1 MFCDACGAP
10 IDLFGEAAHR
20 CNVGFRDPL
29 TGAANLALLEE
40 ISTRIL
46 GLARRFGRWAG
57 VIEVRLTSSHAP
69 DNGEHDAVLHR
80 LARRMRRQLRET
92 DVVARMG
99 RDTFAVM
106 LSDLWE
112 PEACA
117 MVASRL
123 LRELSVV
130 RAPGGP
136 GGRSA
141 FADVRVS
148 AAVFPEDGDDLDALL
163 AAAAEAG
170 RRPVP
175 DGPPRVA
182 FHDQAWGEELM
193 AGLDLAD
200 DLSQSPL
207 RSQLFLAYQPIFE
220 LDGNRLVGAEA
231 LSRWRHPSRGTL
243 TAAAFIPQA
252 ERTGRIRTI
261 DRWALDTA
269 LCQAHAWRDGGW
281 DGWVSV
287 NVSARTFATPRLVPR
302 VLESLERQRL
312 DPDALVI
319 EVTESET
326 LGHLPSATA
335 AVRQLRAN
343 GIRVAIDDFG
353 SGYAS
358 FRYVSELDASLIK
371 LDRSFLLAAE
381 KETRHA
387 RMLESMIQMA
397 HHLDTP
403 VISEG
408 VETEDQRDRLAAAH
422 CDFMQ
427 GWLAGDPIPSDAF
440 EERWLA

>member
-1 MFCDACGAP
+1 MFGSAARASRIGYRDA
-10 IDLFGEAAHR
+10 
-20 CNVGFRDPL
+20 L
-29 TGAANLALLEE
+29 TGALNEPLLAE
-40 ISTRIL
+40 IAARIL
-46 GLARRFGRWAG
+46 GLARRFGRWACVVQVQLRG
-57 VIEVRLTSSHAP
+57 TETMP
-69 DNGEHDAVLHR
+69 DAEYDAVLHR
-80 LARRMRRQLRET
+80 VARRLHRQLRET
-92 DVVARMG
+92 DAVARMD
-99 RDTFAVM
+99 RNTFAVL

-117 MVASRL
+117 MVATRL

-130 RAPGGP
+130 RAPGSRGP
-136 GGRSA
+136 

-148 AAVFPEDGDDLDALL
+148 AAVFPEDGDDLDTLL

-170 RRPVP
+170 DRPIT

-182 FHDQAWGEELM
+182 FRNQAWGEELM
-193 AGLDLAD
+193 ARLDLED
-200 DLSQSPL
+200 DLNQKPL

-269 LCQAHAWRDGGW
+269 LEQARTWRSGGW

-302 VLESLERQRL
+302 ILESLDRRCL
-312 DPDALVI
+312 DPGVLVI

-326 LGHLPSATA
+326 LGHLPTATA
-335 AVRQLRAN
+335 AVRQLRAS

-397 HHLDTP
+397 HHMDTP

-408 VETEDQRDRLAAAH
+408 VETEDQRDRLAAAD

-427 GWLAGDPIPSDAF
+427 GWLAGDPVPSADF
-440 EERWLA
+440 EERWL